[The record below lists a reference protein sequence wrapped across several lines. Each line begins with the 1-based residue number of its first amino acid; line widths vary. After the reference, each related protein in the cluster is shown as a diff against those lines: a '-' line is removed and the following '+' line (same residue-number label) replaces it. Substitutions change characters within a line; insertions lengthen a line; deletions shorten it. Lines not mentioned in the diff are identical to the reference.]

1 MIKIAL
7 TDDEALFRK
16 GMRSLIEDF
25 AGMEVILEAAG
36 GDILLHQLANSTP
49 LPDVLL
55 LDLNMANLNGI
66 ETAKVLQKSYP
77 TIQVIILS
85 SYFSKAFVINLIEM
99 GACAYL
105 PKNAQPEEVEQTI
118 REVVDK
124 GFSYNDAVMQII
136 RENMVQKNRPKLKTP
151 FKISLTKREQ
161 EILALICNQATTA
174 EIAKKLFISTRT
186 VEGHRNNL
194 LQKLGCR
201 NTAGLVVFALQHQ
214 LVQINPDMLF

>member
-201 NTAGLVVFALQHQ
+201 FATS
-214 LVQINPDMLF
+214 VGAD